1 MPNTFAPNG
10 FSQYSGNGSAPTYE
24 QVTAAI
30 LSTNTTPI
38 FNGDPVVQSVNST
51 GVGTGYVQQAYGPVT
66 LTVGATA
73 IATNANGVLT
83 VTYTGYSTP
92 TANLPTF
99 ASQTWAPPIGST
111 IVISG
116 ATGAG
121 VNGAFTV
128 TASSA
133 AAGTVTVAS
142 PNLPVSQ
149 TSTASGTVTV
159 YVPVAGIFAG
169 CKYYSVSQKR
179 FIPNPYWIGSDTNA
193 DGEAYVVVDPNARF
207 SVCTGNSNAA
217 MTTPVALNQVGQNI
231 SFTWNDSATAGE
243 TNGNTFTGF
252 STMFADQFSLISAN
266 SLPASNAFLPFR
278 IIGLQNYVAG
288 QTSPLASINGNDS
301 AAAYNRI
308 IVGFNNAMPRNFA
321 GI

>member
-1 MPNTFAPNG
+1 MANTFAPNG

-30 LSTNTTPI
+30 ASSNTTPI
-38 FNGDPVVQSVNST
+38 FTNDPVMYSVNSS
-51 GVGTGYVQQAYGPVT
+51 GVGTGYIQQAYGPVT

-73 IATNANGVLT
+73 IVTSANGVLT

-92 TANLPTF
+92 TSNLPTF
-99 ASQTWAPPIGST
+99 ASQTWAPPVGST
-111 IVISG
+111 LVISG

-133 AAGTVTVAS
+133 SAGTVTCAA

-159 YVPVAGIFAG
+159 YVPVAGIFVG
-169 CKYYSVSQKR
+169 CKYFSVSQKR
-179 FIPNPYWIGSDTNA
+179 PIPSPYWLGSDTSS
-193 DGEAYVVVDPNARF
+193 DVEAYIVNDPNARF
-207 SVCTGNSNAA
+207 SVCTGNSN
-217 MTTPVALNQVGQNI
+217 TTATAVGISQVGQNI
-231 SFTWNDSATAGE
+231 GFAWNDATASGE
-243 TNGNTFTGF
+243 TNGNTASGL
-252 STMFADQFSLISAN
+252 STMFADQYSLISAN
-266 SLPASNAFLPFR
+266 SLPASNPYLPFR
-278 IIGLQNYVAG
+278 IVGLQNYVAG

-301 AAAYNRI
+301 TTAYNRI
-308 IVGFNNAMPRNFA
+308 IVGFNNAMTRNFA